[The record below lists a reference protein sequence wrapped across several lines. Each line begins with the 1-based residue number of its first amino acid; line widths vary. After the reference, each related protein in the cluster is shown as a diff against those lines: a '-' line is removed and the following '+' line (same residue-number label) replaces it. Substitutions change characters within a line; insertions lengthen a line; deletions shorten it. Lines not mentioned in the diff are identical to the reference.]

1 MSGCKS
7 ANLHPQVGHSLSGNV
22 LAHAQNL
29 DSNLWHL
36 LELANFSNIGDRSGS
51 RPELASAGGGPAR
64 FGVLAGTG
72 IATCAGLEDGRF
84 AGREAGVGHVKD
96 EHEALQGLRSGCH
109 WTG

>member
-1 MSGCKS
+1 MSGCRS
-7 ANLHPQVGHSLSGNV
+7 GNLHLQVGHSLSGNV
-22 LAHAQNL
+22 LANAQNF

-36 LELANFSNIGDRSGS
+36 LELANCSNLGVRSGS
-51 RPELASAGGGPAR
+51 RSELASTGGGPAR

-96 EHEALQGLRSGCH
+96 EHESLQGLGSGCH